1 MDSALDST
9 NPQNPHKKHKMDGCV
24 VWLIE
29 VSKGERILLLA
40 KAKSSKNFCALRAR
54 FCGFVFSCARFYAK
68 RRILQWEGKGG
79 IGFCAR

>member
-29 VSKGERILLLA
+29 VSKRERILLLA
-40 KAKSSKNFCALRAR
+40 KAKSSKSFFGFYGIAESLGKLGCKGRKQNKNF
-54 FCGFVFSCARFYAK
+54 
-68 RRILQWEGKGG
+68 
-79 IGFCAR
+79 

>member
-29 VSKGERILLLA
+29 VGKERGDSTFG
-40 KAKSSKNFCALRAR
+40 KRFFR
-54 FCGFVFSCARFYAK
+54 FCDFGLFFLRDSTQSAESRENKNKAD
-68 RRILQWEGKGG
+68 L
-79 IGFCAR
+79 